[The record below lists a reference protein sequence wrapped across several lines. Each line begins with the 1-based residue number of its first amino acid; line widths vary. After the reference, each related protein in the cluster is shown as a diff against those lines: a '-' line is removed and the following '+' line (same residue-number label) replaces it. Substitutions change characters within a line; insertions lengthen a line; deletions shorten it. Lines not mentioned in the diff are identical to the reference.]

1 MIDCLAVTVKREGV
15 LSLWSGWTPY
25 FARTAP
31 LTVITLML
39 MDVCLYQ
46 YKNIAYKLKKNK
58 HLIKTKQFVFEKS
71 NLSIDDKN

>member
-1 MIDCLAVTVKREGV
+1 MRNNQVVNGVPEYKGMIDCLAVTVKREGV

-46 YKNIAYKLKKNK
+46 YKNMA
-58 HLIKTKQFVFEKS
+58 
-71 NLSIDDKN
+71 